1 MLVIIFYPVQVVLSV
16 VLIGVM
22 SAEEILED
30 VVVIFEGQPF
40 AVQGTDKIVVVF
52 LVKVVPV
59 EHLVMNVI
67 KMAAVRI
74 VLEEDKSEVKDIYL
88 EFFC

>member
-1 MLVIIFYPVQVVLSV
+1 MLVIILCPKQDVLNV

-30 VVVIFEGQPF
+30 VVVIFKGQPF